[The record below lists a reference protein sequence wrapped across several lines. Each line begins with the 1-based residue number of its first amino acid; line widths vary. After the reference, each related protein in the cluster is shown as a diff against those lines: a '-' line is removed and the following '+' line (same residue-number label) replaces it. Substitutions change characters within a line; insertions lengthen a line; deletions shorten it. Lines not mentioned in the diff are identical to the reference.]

1 MKKNKTGLII
11 IDLLILVVAYVF
23 TAGLKPV
30 MVSYMSNRYLV
41 GFAVLLIS
49 VDFSLLLPGKVFY
62 LQEGKSQL
70 PDPQYHSS
78 QPGGPGLCGLHH
90 LCL

>member
-11 IDLLILVVAYVF
+11 IDLLILVVAYVV

-30 MVSYMSNRYLV
+30 MVSYLSNRYLI
-41 GFAVLLIS
+41 GFGVMVVLWI
-49 VDFSLLLPGKVFY
+49 FSSFY
-62 LQEGKSQL
+62 LGKYAIIPEGEPPL
-70 PDPQYHSS
+70 PDPQYYSS
-78 QPGGPGLCGLHH
+78 QPGGTGLCGLYH